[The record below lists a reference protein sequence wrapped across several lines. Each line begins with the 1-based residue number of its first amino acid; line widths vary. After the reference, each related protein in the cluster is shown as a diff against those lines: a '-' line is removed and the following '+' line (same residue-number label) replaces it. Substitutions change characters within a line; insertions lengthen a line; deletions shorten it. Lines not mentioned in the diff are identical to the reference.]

1 MNKVP
6 KKPVQR
12 VKHIP
17 QRTCVGC
24 GRVTDK
30 RSLVR
35 IVRTPEGDVTVD
47 PTGKRSGRGAYVCA
61 TRECLQRAVRSG
73 KLSKALE
80 AAVPED
86 VVTAL
91 LANLGGVDES

>member
-1 MNKVP
+1 MPKVR
-6 KKPVQR
+6 KM
-12 VKHIP
+12 P

-61 TRECLQRAVRSG
+61 KRECLQRAVRSG
-73 KLSKALE
+73 KLSKSLE

>member
-1 MNKVP
+1 MPKVR
-6 KKPVQR
+6 KT
-12 VKHIP
+12 P

-35 IVRTPEGDVTVD
+35 IVRTPEGDVAVD
-47 PTGKRSGRGAYVCA
+47 PTGKRSRRGAYVCA
-61 TRECLQRAVRSG
+61 ARECLQRAMRSG

-80 AAVPED
+80 ATVPED

-91 LANLGGVDES
+91 LGRLDGVDES

>member
-1 MNKVP
+1 MPKVR
-6 KKPVQR
+6 KM
-12 VKHIP
+12 P

-61 TRECLQRAVRSG
+61 KRECLQRAVRSG

>member
-1 MNKVP
+1 MP
-6 KKPVQR
+6 KARKM
-12 VKHIP
+12 P

-24 GRVTDK
+24 GKVTDK

-35 IVRTPEGDVTVD
+35 IVRTPEGDVVVD
-47 PTGKRSGRGAYVCA
+47 LTGSGRGGGVCVRA
-61 TRECLQRAVRSG
+61 CECLQRAVRSG

-86 VVTAL
+86 MVTAL
-91 LANLGGVDES
+91 LSRLGGVDES

>member
-1 MNKVP
+1 MPKVR
-6 KKPVQR
+6 KM
-12 VKHIP
+12 P

-47 PTGKRSGRGAYVCA
+47 PTGKQSERGAYVCA

-80 AAVPED
+80 AAVPDD

>member
-1 MNKVP
+1 MPKVR
-6 KKPVQR
+6 KT
-12 VKHIP
+12 P

-24 GRVTDK
+24 GKVTDK

-35 IVRTPEGDVTVD
+35 IVRSPEGDVVVD

-61 TRECLQRAVRSG
+61 ARECLQRALRTG

-80 AAVPED
+80 TAVPED
-86 VVTAL
+86 VVAAL
-91 LANLGGVDES
+91 LGSLGGVDES

>member
-1 MNKVP
+1 M
-6 KKPVQR
+6 
-12 VKHIP
+12 P

-35 IVRTPEGDVTVD
+35 IVRTPEGGVTVD

>member
-1 MNKVP
+1 MP
-6 KKPVQR
+6 KFRKT
-12 VKHIP
+12 P

-35 IVRTPEGDVTVD
+35 IVRTPEGDVAID

-61 TRECLQRAVRSG
+61 ARECLQQAVRSG
-73 KLSKALE
+73 KLSRALE
-80 AAVPED
+80 APVPED

-91 LANLGGVDES
+91 ANRLGGVDKS

>member
-1 MNKVP
+1 MPKVR
-6 KKPVQR
+6 KT
-12 VKHIP
+12 P

-35 IVRTPEGDVTVD
+35 IVRTPEGDVAVD

-80 AAVPED
+80 ATVPED

-91 LANLGGVDES
+91 LIRLGGVDES

>member
-1 MNKVP
+1 MPKVR
-6 KKPVQR
+6 KM
-12 VKHIP
+12 P

-24 GRVTDK
+24 GKVTDK

-35 IVRTPEGDVTVD
+35 IVRTPEGDVAVD

-61 TRECLQRAVRSG
+61 ARECLQRAVRSG

-80 AAVPED
+80 AEVPED
-86 VVTAL
+86 MVTAL
-91 LANLGGVDES
+91 SNRLGGVDEL

>member
-1 MNKVP
+1 MPKVR
-6 KKPVQR
+6 KM
-12 VKHIP
+12 P

-24 GRVTDK
+24 GKVTDK

-35 IVRTPEGDVTVD
+35 IVRTPEGDVAVD

-91 LANLGGVDES
+91 SDRLCGALES

>member
-1 MNKVP
+1 MP
-6 KKPVQR
+6 KARKM
-12 VKHIP
+12 P

-24 GRVTDK
+24 GKVTDK

-35 IVRTPEGDVTVD
+35 IVRTPEGDVVVD
-47 PTGKRSGRGAYVCA
+47 LTGKRSGRGAYVCA
-61 TRECLQRAVRSG
+61 ACECLQRAVRSG

-86 VVTAL
+86 MVTAL
-91 LANLGGVDES
+91 LSRLGGVDES

>member
-1 MNKVP
+1 MP
-6 KKPVQR
+6 KDRKM
-12 VKHIP
+12 P

-73 KLSKALE
+73 KLSKSLE

>member
-1 MNKVP
+1 MPKVR
-6 KKPVQR
+6 KM
-12 VKHIP
+12 P

-73 KLSKALE
+73 KLSKSLE